1 MLFRV
6 FLHADAD
13 VMVDLSYASQLSYL
27 IVNGDAAADI
37 WLHNNPAARYG
48 VDMTVNNAN
57 VIMHGTYGDD
67 RVQLTSQADLAAAQ
81 GHFYLNNGN
90 DSLLWGGNANG
101 GANHV
106 GWVFSADGGD
116 GHDILSA
123 NLIVKMTS
131 TLDLLARASVR

>member
-1 MLFRV
+1 
-6 FLHADAD
+6 
-13 VMVDLSYASQLSYL
+13 SQLSYL

-90 DSLLWGGNANG
+90 DSLL
-101 GANHV
+101 
-106 GWVFSADGGD
+106 
-116 GHDILSA
+116 
-123 NLIVKMTS
+123 
-131 TLDLLARASVR
+131 